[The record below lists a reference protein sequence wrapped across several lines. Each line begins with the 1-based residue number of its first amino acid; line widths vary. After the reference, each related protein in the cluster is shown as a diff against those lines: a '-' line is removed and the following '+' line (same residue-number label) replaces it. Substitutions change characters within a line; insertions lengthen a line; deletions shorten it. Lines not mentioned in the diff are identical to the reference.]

1 MRNLSRTRAVVLPG
15 LVLLLGIAIA
25 VAGADE
31 GAGTEKQDEAQAMTA
46 QTRRRIATLL
56 LVIAQDPEETMEARI
71 AAIHS
76 LHTYM
81 LDKGSKLPDGILEVA
96 LNEKEKPKLR
106 IVAATVLI
114 AFSIDELSDKEKA
127 ALSGRLWKDAV
138 AIHVDV
144 RGAGAW
150 EDNQRIRAWA
160 VSDLVRLKSSPPD
173 IEAIRLL
180 GNIAN
185 NQWGPTSYPGM
196 EKENLYP
203 ATGAGTLL
211 ETLQETKQG
220 VRLLI
225 ASMENQKAKYM
236 LLRHR
241 LLTLLKETVPQ
252 TEGIAQVLLEAASHA
267 EPDIRAAAIEAL
279 GNEAEHDD

>member
-1 MRNLSRTRAVVLPG
+1 MKNLSRTRAVVLPG

-252 TEGIAQVLLEAASHA
+252 TDGIAQVLLDAASHA